1 MRETTTMTV
10 QVISKVAFGNEPVTY
25 FYSEQF
31 YEDVGITFRV
41 VLEDAMFHL
50 PRWVWKLTPMYK
62 TELLAREGNARLE
75 DACMEVVT
83 RTRQQYATLS
93 EEDKKHTHSLI
104 DIMIRQE
111 GVTDAEILAN
121 VKTFYLAGSDTTSVS
136 MSWAMFLLVQHPAV
150 VARMREEVR
159 GLFAQPLREMS
170 AQAIA
175 ELLVT
180 LPYSTAVFK
189 EAVRLYPVG
198 PLIFLDF
205 MEDEPLTLSDGMVID
220 SDKTLMLHAW
230 ACHFDEEYFPNA
242 HAFDPARWLTADKEA
257 LGRMDQAFLGFGGG
271 TRACPGMGLALSEGV
286 VGIAAVVHHVDF
298 ELACPVEDV
307 QVLYKFTMQPSQLPM
322 RVTRRKV

>member
-1 MRETTTMTV
+1 M
-10 QVISKVAFGNEPVTY
+10 
-25 FYSEQF
+25 
-31 YEDVGITFRV
+31 D
-41 VLEDAMFHL
+41 
-50 PRWVWKLTPMYK
+50 
-62 TELLAREGNARLE
+62 
-75 DACMEVVT
+75 VVT
-83 RTRQQYATLS
+83 RKRRQYATLS
-93 EEDKKHTHSLI
+93 EEDKKDTHSLI

-136 MSWAMFLLVQHPAV
+136 MSWALFLLAQHPDV

-159 GLFAQPLREMS
+159 GLFAHPLREMS
-170 AQAIA
+170 VQAIS
-175 ELLVT
+175 ELLAT

-220 SDKTLMLHAW
+220 SDKTMLIHVW
-230 ACHFDEEYFPNA
+230 ACHFDEEYFPDA
-242 HAFDPARWLTADKEA
+242 HAFDPARWLTADKDA
-257 LGRMDQAFLGFGGG
+257 LGRMDQAFLGFGCGS
-271 TRACPGMGLALSEGV
+271 RACPGMGLALSEGV
-286 VGIAAVVHHVDF
+286 VGLAAVVHHVDF
-298 ELACPVEDV
+298 ELACPVEEV